1 MTRCF
6 ISLQCRSTAFAIV
19 AVASLAAFPQFAV
32 TQDAATQEAA
42 RHEPKAVE
50 TEADAVQP
58 GGAGSEKS
66 TEEKSDWGKADKDG
80 WTAMLPKKGLGK
92 WKVTDFGGQGDV
104 TWDGKRLNLAT
115 GNLMTGVH
123 LDAKTFPS
131 ENYEIRLK
139 AQRVKGNDFFC
150 CLTFP
155 VGKERCSFVAGGWG
169 GTVTGISSVNGS
181 DASEN
186 ETSSYTDFENG
197 KWYEFRLVVTKE
209 KVQVWIDDE
218 ECVDLSRKYAEFS
231 TRIEVYIQEPL
242 GICTFMTEAAIE
254 DFKWRPFP
262 YDEKKP
268 GAKRPETKRLEVE
281 IESATLETDGS
292 SNKHESN

>member
-1 MTRCF
+1 MQKTLRV
-6 ISLQCRSTAFAIV
+6 ISR
-19 AVASLAAFPQFAV
+19 SLAMLVLFALSCLV
-32 TQDAATQEAA
+32 GPARPTVGQEVKSPANQKAANQETASQEAA
-42 RHEPKAVE
+42 EQRQEKAKPE
-50 TEADAVQP
+50 
-58 GGAGSEKS
+58 S
-66 TEEKSDWGKADKDG
+66 TETAEKPDKDG
-80 WTAMLPKKGLGK
+80 WRAMLPKKGMGK

-104 TWDGKRLNLAT
+104 TWDGKRLRLAT

-123 LDAKTFPS
+123 RADAFLPT
-131 ENYEIRLK
+131 ENYEIRLR

-155 VGKERCSFVAGGWG
+155 IGKQFASFVAGGWG

-197 KWYEFRLVVTKE
+197 KWYNIRLVVTKE

-218 ECVDLSRKYAEFS
+218 QCVDLSRKYADFD
-231 TRIEVYIQEPL
+231 TRIEVYIQQPV
-242 GICTFMTEAAIE
+242 GVCTFMTEAAIE

-262 YDEKKP
+262 YKPEKNA
-268 GAKRPETKRLEVE
+268 AKKTTTRNDSVNVEVE
-281 IESATLETDGS
+281 SIKIDDDTQ
-292 SNKHESN
+292 